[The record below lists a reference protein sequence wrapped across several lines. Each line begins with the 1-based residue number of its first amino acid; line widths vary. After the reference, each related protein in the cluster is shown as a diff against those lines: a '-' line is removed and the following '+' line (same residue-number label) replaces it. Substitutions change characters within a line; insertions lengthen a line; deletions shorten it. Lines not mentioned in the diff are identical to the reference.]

1 MKINHDVENRI
12 NSLIKLID
20 DEESIYLQI
29 REELLKIGE
38 EVIPYLEEQSSNDR
52 SLKSRRIEEL
62 ISKLKFSVIS
72 DRLNKLKSKQN
83 KPSLWD
89 SLTLIAL
96 IENYIDDWTEYFEF
110 KKKVVINFS
119 VINSTFK
126 SNYKKF
132 EKFREYFFDELGF
145 TGDSKDYY
153 SIENMVLN
161 RVIDRRQGI
170 PILLSALFLSIT
182 EELNLPF
189 YGVGMPTHFILRYK
203 IGDIDILFDPFYN
216 GKVVDKSECISFL
229 IKAGFGFRED
239 YLQNVNNREIIL
251 RVLRNMIT
259 SYSKSN
265 QNSKVDLV
273 TKVMEII

>member
-1 MKINHDVENRI
+1 MKIHLDVENRI

-38 EVIPYLEEQSSNDR
+38 EVISYLEEQSSNDQ

-62 ISKLKFSVIS
+62 ISKLKFSAIS
-72 DRLNKLKSKQN
+72 DRLNKLESKQN

-89 SLTLIAL
+89 SLKIIAL

-119 VINSTFK
+119 LINSTSK

-153 SIENMVLN
+153 NIENMVLN
-161 RVIDRRQGI
+161 RVINRRHGI

-203 IGDIDILFDPFYN
+203 IDDIDILFDPFYN

-265 QNSKVDLV
+265 QNFKVDLV

>member
-1 MKINHDVENRI
+1 MKTNQEVENRI

-20 DEESIYLQI
+20 DEDSIYLYI

-38 EVIPYLEEQSSNDR
+38 TVVPYLEEQFYKDQ
-52 SLKSRRIEEL
+52 SLKSRRIEEIL
-62 ISKLKFSVIS
+62 SSLKFSVINE
-72 DRLNKLKSKQN
+72 RLNKLKTNGN
-83 KPSLWD
+83 KFSLWET
-89 SLTLIAL
+89 LKLIAL
-96 IENYIDDWTEYFEF
+96 IENYISDWTYFNDF
-110 KKKVVINFS
+110 KKRIIINFS

-132 EKFREYFFDELGF
+132 EKYREYFFDELGF
-145 TGDSKDYY
+145 TGEIIDYY
-153 SIENMVLN
+153 NIENMVLN
-161 RVIDRRQGI
+161 HVIERRQGI
-170 PILLSALFLSIT
+170 PIVLSAVFLSIT

-203 IGDIDILFDPFYN
+203 IGDLDILFDPFYN
-216 GKVVDKSECISFL
+216 GKVVDKSECITFL

-251 RVLRNMIT
+251 HVLRNMIV